1 METSLHRELKRL
13 YAGDDAQL
21 EVRLGRYRIDAIA
34 DGELIEVQ
42 HGSLGAIRDK
52 IRRLLE
58 SHPVRIVKP
67 IVARKT
73 LVHRRRAGGRVV
85 RRRLS
90 PKQGRLLDL
99 FDELVHFTRVFPHPR
114 LTLEV
119 LLVEIEE
126 HRYPGHGRR
135 RRWRAN
141 DFVVEDQRLVQIH
154 SQHTLATVADLAAL
168 IACPLDE
175 PFDTAALAVGMSI
188 SRWSAQRIAYCLRH
202 VGAIEECGKRG
213 NSRKYRWLAAAKR
226 AA

>member
-1 METSLHRELKRL
+1 METSLHRELKLL
-13 YAGDDAQL
+13 YAGAGAQS
-21 EVRLGRYRIDAIA
+21 EVRLGHYRIDAIA
-34 DGELIEVQ
+34 DGQLIEVQ

-52 IRRLLE
+52 IRKLLE
-58 SHPVRIVKP
+58 TYVVRIVKP

-73 LVHRRRAGGRVV
+73 LVHRRRAGGRIV

-99 FDELVHFTRVFPHPR
+99 FDELVRFTRVFPHPR

-126 HRYPGHGRR
+126 HRHPGHGRR

-141 DFVVEDQRLVQIH
+141 DFVVADQQLVQII
-154 SQHTLATVADLAAL
+154 SQHTLSTVADLAAL
-168 IACPLDE
+168 IACPLEE
-175 PFDTAALAVGMSI
+175 PFDTAGIAAGMSI
-188 SRWSAQRIAYCLRH
+188 PRWSAQRIAYCLRH
-202 VGAIEECGKRG
+202 VGAIAETGKRG
-213 NSRKYRWLAAAKR
+213 NARQYRWLAAAKR

>member
-1 METSLHRELKRL
+1 METSLHRELKLL
-13 YAGDDAQL
+13 YAGADAQS

-52 IRRLLE
+52 IRSLLK

-73 LVHRRRAGGRVV
+73 LVHRRRAGGRIV

-99 FDELVHFTRVFPHPR
+99 FDELIHFTRVFPHPR

-141 DFVVEDQRLVQIH
+141 DFQVEDQRLIEIQ
-154 SQHTLATVADLAAL
+154 SQHTVATVADLAAL
-168 IACPLDE
+168 IACSLDE
-175 PFDTAALAVGMSI
+175 PFDTAALAAGMSI
-188 SRWSAQRIAYCLRH
+188 PRWSAQRIAYCLRN

-213 NSRKYRWLAAAKR
+213 NSRQYRWLAAAKR

>member
-1 METSLHRELKRL
+1 METSLHRELKLL
-13 YAGDDAQL
+13 YAGADAQS

-52 IRRLLE
+52 IRSLLK

-73 LVHRRRAGGRVV
+73 LVHRRRAGGRIV

-99 FDELVHFTRVFPHPR
+99 FDELIHFTRVFPHPR

-141 DFVVEDQRLVQIH
+141 DFQVEDQRLIEIQ
-154 SQHTLATVADLAAL
+154 SQHTVATVADLAAL
-168 IACPLDE
+168 IACSLDE
-175 PFDTAALAVGMSI
+175 PFDTAALAAGMSI
-188 SRWSAQRIAYCLRH
+188 PRWSAQRIAYCLRN

-213 NSRKYRWLAAAKR
+213 NARQYRWLAAAKR